1 MLGIAPVI
9 CFLSSVLYSI
19 NKESNILYPIIC
31 TISYIPAIFIYYNS
45 SATIYVFIYGIILFI
60 AYIIGKL
67 IMKGLKM

>member
-9 CFLSSVLYSI
+9 CFLSSVLYGI

-31 TISYIPAIFIYYNS
+31 TISYIPTIFIYYNS

-60 AYIIGKL
+60 EYIIGKL
-67 IMKGLKM
+67 IMKGLKI